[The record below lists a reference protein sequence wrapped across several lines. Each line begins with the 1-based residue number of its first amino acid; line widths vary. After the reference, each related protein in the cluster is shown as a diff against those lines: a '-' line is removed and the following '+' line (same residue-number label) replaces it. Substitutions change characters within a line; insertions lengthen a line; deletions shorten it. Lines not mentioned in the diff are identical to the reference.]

1 MMKSKR
7 KQHHIEAL
15 LEMEALFIVWG
26 IPLEG
31 HNYCS
36 VTSDDFTGSRIV
48 TEHLLGL
55 GRRKIAF
62 IGGSEYGLEVQG
74 RLCGYQ
80 SALRA
85 AN

>member
-1 MMKSKR
+1 MTSTR
-7 KQHHIEAL
+7 KQHHIKAL
-15 LEMEALFIVWG
+15 LEMEAPFIVWG

-31 HNYCS
+31 HNSCS
-36 VTSDDFTGSRIV
+36 VTCDNFTGGMIA

-74 RLCGYQ
+74 RLGG
-80 SALRA
+80 
-85 AN
+85 